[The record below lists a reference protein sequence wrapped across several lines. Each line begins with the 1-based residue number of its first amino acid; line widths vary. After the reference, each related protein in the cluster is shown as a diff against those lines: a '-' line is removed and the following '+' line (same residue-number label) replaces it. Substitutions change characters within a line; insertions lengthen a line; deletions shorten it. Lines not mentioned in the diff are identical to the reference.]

1 MNIQNEIE
9 QLEKQI
15 ESLKKKQEEDRAK
28 RRIVEMGDVYHNSN
42 TNSKMIVVCL
52 NRYGNIMWG
61 YIFNDGSGKL
71 FPSKIELED
80 CLAQDKFKY
89 LTNKLYF

>member
-28 RRIVEMGDVYHNSN
+28 RRIVEMGDVYRNSN
-42 TNSKMIVVCL
+42 TNSKVIVVCL
-52 NRYGNIMWG
+52 HKCGYSIWG
-61 YIFNDGSGKL
+61 YTFNDGSGKL
-71 FPSKIELED
+71 FQSKIELED

-89 LTNKLYF
+89 LTNKFHF